1 MEDKDSSVF
10 SSACGGCSKK
20 GGCFGCSRREPRGK
34 LLATDWLADIP
45 VADPTAPVEVLFKNT
60 RIGFYSNPSA
70 IPLKIGD
77 IVAVEASPGH
87 DIGRVTMTGHLVDL
101 QMKKAGIKPGSELK
115 KVFRIARPT
124 DIDKF
129 EEARAKEHST
139 MIRARAIAEELGLA
153 MKIGDVEYQG
163 DGGKAIF
170 YYIADERVDFR
181 KLIRILA
188 DTFKVRI
195 EMKQIGARQ
204 EAGRI
209 GGIGPCGRPL
219 CCSSWMEKFV
229 SVGTGCARLQD
240 LSMNPQKLAG
250 QCAKLKCCLN
260 FEVDSYAEAQKQLP
274 GKDVVLETKDGSYY
288 YFKPDI
294 LARKI
299 TYSTDKNIP
308 ANLVTIDA
316 SRAFE
321 IMALNK
327 QGIKV
332 DSLAETEEEIEEKEY
347 GDLLGQD
354 GLTRFDKSKKKK
366 KKKKKPQEEAS
377 SGSQQNNQT
386 QGGQHQGGQ
395 QNGQTQGGQQG
406 GQPKGQTNQQKGQQ
420 QNRQPNQ
427 QKGQQQNRQPNQQKG
442 QQQGQQ
448 QNRQQGQN
456 PQNGQQNN
464 RPRPKKKPQ
473 QPKPNQQGQA
483 KEGDNA

>member
-1 MEDKDSSVF
+1 MEEKDRSVF
-10 SSACGGCSKK
+10 SSACPGCRRNGSCI
-20 GGCFGCSRREPRGK
+20 GCARREPRGK
-34 LLATDWLADIP
+34 LLATDWLDDLP
-45 VADPTAPVEVLFKNT
+45 GTDPAGPVEVLFKNT
-60 RIGFYSNPSA
+60 RIGFFSNPSA
-70 IPLKIGD
+70 LPLKIGD

-87 DIGRVTMTGHLVDL
+87 DIGRVTMTGHLVSL
-101 QMKKAGIKPGSELK
+101 QMKKAGLKPGTELK
-115 KVFRIARPT
+115 KVFRIARPN
-124 DIDKF
+124 DIEKF
-129 EEARAKEHST
+129 EEARAREHST

-219 CCSSWMEKFV
+219 CCSSWMGKFV
-229 SVGTGCARLQD
+229 SVGTGSARLQD

-260 FEVDSYAEAQKQLP
+260 FEIDTYAEAQRQLP
-274 GKDVVLETKDGSYY
+274 AKDIALETKDATFY

-294 LARKI
+294 LARKV
-299 TYSTDKNIP
+299 TYSSDKNIP

-321 IMALNK
+321 IIALNK

-332 DSLAETEEEIEEKEY
+332 DSLDADPKSVSGKEY
-347 GDLLGQD
+347 GDIIGQD
-354 GLTRFDKSKKKK
+354 SLTRFDKSKKKK
-366 KKKKKPQEEAS
+366 KKKKKGPEDSGFEPEEAAP
-377 SGSQQNNQT
+377 SQRQQPQQPRKL
-386 QGGQHQGGQ
+386 QGMPQPKQ
-395 QNGQTQGGQQG
+395 QNGNNRNAAQQPRQQQPALQPRQQQPAQQPRQQQPAQQAQQQR
-406 GQPKGQTNQQKGQQ
+406 QPK
-420 QNRQPNQ
+420 
-427 QKGQQQNRQPNQQKG
+427 
-442 QQQGQQ
+442 
-448 QNRQQGQN
+448 
-456 PQNGQQNN
+456 
-464 RPRPKKKPQ
+464 PKKKQRPNAPQ
-473 QPKPNQQGQA
+473 SERKNPPQ
-483 KEGDNA
+483 EGGSAE

>member
-1 MEDKDSSVF
+1 MEEKDRGVF
-10 SSACGGCSKK
+10 SSACPGCRRS
-20 GGCFGCSRREPRGK
+20 GSCIGCSRREPRGK

-45 VADPTAPVEVLFKNT
+45 ETDTTAVVEVLFKNT
-60 RIGFYSNPSA
+60 RIGFYTNPSGLD
-70 IPLKIGD
+70 LKIGD

-87 DIGRVTMTGHLVDL
+87 DIGRVTMVGPLVAL
-101 QMKKAGIKPGSELK
+101 QMKKAGLKAATDLK
-115 KVFRIARPT
+115 KVFRIART
-124 DIDKF
+124 SDIEKF

-188 DTFKVRI
+188 ETFKVRI

-219 CCSSWMEKFV
+219 CCSSWMSKFV
-229 SVGTGCARLQD
+229 SVGTGSARLQD

-260 FEVDSYAEAQKQLP
+260 FEVDTYAEAHKQLP
-274 GKDVVLETKDGSYY
+274 GKDVVLETKDGLYY

-294 LARKI
+294 LSRKV

-308 ANLVTIDA
+308 SNLVTIDVR
-316 SRAFE
+316 RAFE
-321 IMALNK
+321 IIALNK

-332 DSLAETEEEIEEKEY
+332 DSLDNEEEDERPSEY
-347 GDLLGQD
+347 GDIIGQD
-354 GLTRFDKSKKKK
+354 SLTRFDKNKKKK
-366 KKKKKPQEEAS
+366 KKKKKGGLDNQESLVPIPQQ
-377 SGSQQNNQT
+377 SQQPQRPQPSQPQRPQQHPQVQQQQSHPQQQPKQKQQRQDGQQPQLQKQPRNHQNNQK
-386 QGGQHQGGQ
+386 
-395 QNGQTQGGQQG
+395 
-406 GQPKGQTNQQKGQQ
+406 QPQ
-420 QNRQPNQ
+420 
-427 QKGQQQNRQPNQQKG
+427 
-442 QQQGQQ
+442 
-448 QNRQQGQN
+448 
-456 PQNGQQNN
+456 
-464 RPRPKKKPQ
+464 KKKTFRPQ
-473 QPKPNQQGQA
+473 DH
-483 KEGDNA
+483 KEGGNDE